1 VVERKPVPILYG
13 ARHGG
18 GRCKVGAEMKSP
30 LISRAGFAFTV
41 GAAVG
46 TEAA

>member
-18 GRCKVGAEMKSP
+18 RRCKVGAEMRSP
-30 LISRAGFAFTV
+30 LISRAGFTLTV
-41 GAAVG
+41 VAAVA
-46 TEAA
+46 TEAG